1 MVVWHGESGRT
12 STGGKIVVARK
23 KRKYELGSLPLLTKI
38 GKEKRIVNR
47 TKGGGEKV
55 KAVSV
60 EFVNV
65 FEEKNNSVKKSKIL
79 HILENPA
86 NPNYVR
92 RGILTKGTIVNTE
105 MGRVKITSRPSQVGS
120 VSGILV
126 AETKKQ

>member
-1 MVVWHGESGRT
+1 MSVWHGEKGRT
-12 STGGKIVVARK
+12 PTGGKIVVARK

-38 GKEKRIVNR
+38 GKEKKIGKK
-47 TKGGGEKV
+47 TKGGGNKV

-65 FEEKNNSVKKSKIL
+65 FDKKNKSVKKVKIL

-92 RGILTKGTIVNTE
+92 RGILTKGTVVNTE
-105 MGRVKITSRPSQVGS
+105 LGKAKITSRPSQDGIAN
-120 VSGILV
+120 GILV
-126 AETKKQ
+126 EAGK